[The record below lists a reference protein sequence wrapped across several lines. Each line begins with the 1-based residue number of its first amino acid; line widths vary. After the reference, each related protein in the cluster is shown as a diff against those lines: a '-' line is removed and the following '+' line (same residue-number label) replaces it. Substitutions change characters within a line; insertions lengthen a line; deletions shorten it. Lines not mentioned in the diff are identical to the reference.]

1 MEAEPRP
8 PDPMAAAEALWRTL
22 LEHQPA
28 VAAAL
33 AVQLR
38 DMPEDWP
45 LRAFGVGRLHA
56 ALELPAGA
64 DLPMEVVPYDAADWE
79 NCPACGEDGHCR
91 FHAGFVAGYE
101 ILNQPLR
108 EASRL
113 DPAVTVVTV
122 LNRLADAEEAA
133 ESGELAAAVERFTRG
148 ED

>member
-1 MEAEPRP
+1 MT
-8 PDPMAAAEALWRTL
+8 DPLTTADALWRTL
-22 LEHQPA
+22 VEHQPA

-45 LRAFGVGRLHA
+45 LRELGVARPDA
-56 ALELPAGA
+56 ALEFPAGA
-64 DLPMEVVPYDAADWE
+64 DMPMEVGPYDAADWE
-79 NCPACGEDGHCR
+79 NCPACSEDGHCR

-108 EASRL
+108 EASRI
-113 DPAVTVVTV
+113 DPQVTVVTV

-133 ESGELAAAVERFTRG
+133 ESGELATAVERFTRG